1 MPECTSYCL
10 GEKILCSRMLE
21 EGCDSQLCSYLREK
35 ILNLKY
41 KRLYA
46 YLNYREPKSLNSK
59 LKLE

>member
-1 MPECTSYCL
+1 MAECTSYCL

-21 EGCDSQLCSYLREK
+21 EGCYSQLCSYLREK
-35 ILNLKY
+35 FLNLKY
-41 KRLYA
+41 KRL